1 MAARRCV
8 PSQSRHFDQ
17 SLGTDRRPPFWN
29 SGRPLETAPAGKGL
43 PAPSPRVLQM
53 KSPSLCFWLF
63 SSSLLLCDPSCAYFA
78 SDLRLEPSDA
88 GGALGL
94 VGAKRESTAFTVRDP
109 RKPTDFR
116 VVLDASWTLNARSE
130 RRFPNVRT
138 WVRFPSPA
146 PSLCFHLLEDQV
158 EGLSVSRIDTYC
170 VNPTVRKYQF
180 EEFGFFRVILLNV

>member
-29 SGRPLETAPAGKGL
+29 SARRLPETVPAGKGS
-43 PAPSPRVLQM
+43 PTPSPRVLQM

-63 SSSLLLCDPSCAYFA
+63 SSSLLLCDPFCAYFA

-94 VGAKRESTAFTVRDP
+94 VGAKRESAPFI
-109 RKPTDFR
+109 PTSWCL
-116 VVLDASWTLNARSE
+116 LDAQKEFSLIRCVPLVGQGWARRAHLRVPPETSQ
-130 RRFPNVRT
+130 RR
-138 WVRFPSPA
+138 S
-146 PSLCFHLLEDQV
+146 
-158 EGLSVSRIDTYC
+158 
-170 VNPTVRKYQF
+170 TV
-180 EEFGFFRVILLNV
+180 